1 MLSSVSY
8 NATLRV
14 QSSASMF
21 NQSKPKAMKTKLDYI
36 LSFIGFCGILSMSG
50 LDSEDASQYFIVL
63 FISAF
68 FLVAGK
74 AIKLPFLPYE
84 D

>member
-1 MLSSVSY
+1 
-8 NATLRV
+8 
-14 QSSASMF
+14 
-21 NQSKPKAMKTKLDYI
+21 MKTKLDFI

-50 LDSEDASQYFIVL
+50 LNSEDASQYFIVL